1 MTEKISIKKVGEF
14 ENNLMMN
21 EKSLAT
27 IKKYIKEIRNFL
39 DYLDGGDIT
48 KSRVM
53 EYRAAMQ
60 PEYKA
65 QTINVKLSAVNA
77 FLDFIGRPECRV
89 RFIKVQKKSFVEE
102 EKELREEE
110 YRTLLLSARE
120 RGKIRLYHILL
131 TLCST
136 GIRISELK
144 YITADAVQ
152 QGRAEIDMKG
162 KHRVILLPNELKNKL
177 KDYMDQQNIRTGSV
191 FITRNGKPVD
201 RSNIFHEMKRLSAYA
216 GVKPKKVY
224 PHNLRHLFARSFYA
238 VEKNLSHLA
247 DILGHSSI
255 ETTRIYIASSYRNF
269 DRIFDSR
276 QLII

>member
-14 ENNLMMN
+14 ENNLIMN

-39 DYLDGGDIT
+39 DFLDGGDIT
-48 KSRVM
+48 KTRVM
-53 EYRAAMQ
+53 QYRAALQ

-77 FLDFIGRPECRV
+77 FLDFIGRQECRV

-110 YRTLLLSARE
+110 YKTLLLSARE

-144 YITADAVQ
+144 YITADAVR

-177 KDYMDQQNIRTGSV
+177 KEYMDQKNIRTGSV

-238 VEKNLSHLA
+238 MEKNLSHLA

-269 DRIFDSR
+269 DRILDSM

>member
-14 ENNLMMN
+14 ENNLIMN

-53 EYRAAMQ
+53 QYRAAMQ

-110 YRTLLLSARE
+110 YRILLLSARE

-269 DRIFDSR
+269 DRIFDSM

>member
-14 ENNLMMN
+14 ENNLIMN

-39 DYLDGGDIT
+39 DFLDGGDIT
-48 KSRVM
+48 KTRVM
-53 EYRAAMQ
+53 QYRAALQ
-60 PEYKA
+60 PEYRA

-110 YRTLLLSARE
+110 YKTLLLSARE

-144 YITADAVQ
+144 YITADAVR

-177 KDYMDQQNIRTGSV
+177 KEYMDQKNIRSGSV

-269 DRIFDSR
+269 DRILDSM

>member
-14 ENNLMMN
+14 ENNLIMN

-53 EYRAAMQ
+53 QYRAAMQ

-191 FITRNGKPVD
+191 FITRNGKPVV

-269 DRIFDSR
+269 DRIFDSM

>member
-14 ENNLMMN
+14 ENNLIMN

-39 DYLDGGDIT
+39 DFLDGGDIT
-48 KSRVM
+48 KTRVM
-53 EYRAAMQ
+53 QYRAALQ

-77 FLDFIGRPECRV
+77 CLDFIGRQECRV

-110 YRTLLLSARE
+110 YKTLLLSARE

-144 YITADAVQ
+144 YITADAVR

-177 KDYMDQQNIRTGSV
+177 KEYMDQKNIRTGSV

-269 DRIFDSR
+269 DRILDSM

>member
-14 ENNLMMN
+14 ENNLIMN
-21 EKSLAT
+21 EKSMAT

-48 KSRVM
+48 KSRAM
-53 EYRAAMQ
+53 QYRAAMQ

-269 DRIFDSR
+269 DRIFDSM

>member
-14 ENNLMMN
+14 ENNLIMN

-53 EYRAAMQ
+53 QYRAAMQ

-269 DRIFDSR
+269 DRIFDSM

>member
-14 ENNLMMN
+14 ENNLIMN

-39 DYLDGGDIT
+39 DFLDGGDIT

-269 DRIFDSR
+269 DRIFDSM

>member
-269 DRIFDSR
+269 DRIFDSM

>member
-14 ENNLMMN
+14 ENNLIMN

-53 EYRAAMQ
+53 QYRAAMQ

-89 RFIKVQKKSFVEE
+89 RFIKVQIKSFVEE

-269 DRIFDSR
+269 DRIFDSM

>member
-14 ENNLMMN
+14 ENNLIMN

-39 DYLDGGDIT
+39 DFLDGGDIT
-48 KSRVM
+48 KTRVM
-53 EYRAAMQ
+53 QYRAALQ

-110 YRTLLLSARE
+110 YKTLLLSARE

-177 KDYMDQQNIRTGSV
+177 KEYMDQQNITYRKCV
-191 FITRNGKPVD
+191 YN
-201 RSNIFHEMKRLSAYA
+201 
-216 GVKPKKVY
+216 KKWKTCR
-224 PHNLRHLFARSFYA
+224 PL
-238 VEKNLSHLA
+238 
-247 DILGHSSI
+247 
-255 ETTRIYIASSYRNF
+255 
-269 DRIFDSR
+269 
-276 QLII
+276 

>member
-14 ENNLMMN
+14 ENNLIMN

-39 DYLDGGDIT
+39 DFLDGGDIT
-48 KSRVM
+48 KTRVM
-53 EYRAAMQ
+53 QYLAALQ
-60 PEYKA
+60 PEYRA

-110 YRTLLLSARE
+110 YKTLLLSARE

-144 YITADAVQ
+144 YITADAVR

-177 KDYMDQQNIRTGSV
+177 KEYMDQKNIRTGSV

-269 DRIFDSR
+269 DRILDSM

>member
-177 KDYMDQQNIRTGSV
+177 KEYMDQKNIRTGSV
-191 FITRNGKPVD
+191 FLTRNGKPVD

-269 DRIFDSR
+269 DRILDSM

>member
-39 DYLDGGDIT
+39 DFLDGGDIT
-48 KSRVM
+48 KTRVM
-53 EYRAAMQ
+53 QYRAALQ
-60 PEYKA
+60 PEYRA

-110 YRTLLLSARE
+110 YKTLLLSARE

-144 YITADAVQ
+144 YITADAVR

-177 KDYMDQQNIRTGSV
+177 KEYMDQKNIRTGSV

-269 DRIFDSR
+269 DRILDSM

>member
-14 ENNLMMN
+14 ENNLIMN

-39 DYLDGGDIT
+39 DFLDGGDIT
-48 KSRVM
+48 KTRVM
-53 EYRAAMQ
+53 QYRAALQ
-60 PEYKA
+60 PEYRA

-110 YRTLLLSARE
+110 YKTLLLSARE

-144 YITADAVQ
+144 YITADAVR

-177 KDYMDQQNIRTGSV
+177 KEYMDQKNIRTGSV

-269 DRIFDSR
+269 DRILDSM

>member
-53 EYRAAMQ
+53 QYRAAMQ

-269 DRIFDSR
+269 DRIFDSM

>member
-1 MTEKISIKKVGEF
+1 
-14 ENNLMMN
+14 
-21 EKSLAT
+21 
-27 IKKYIKEIRNFL
+27 
-39 DYLDGGDIT
+39 
-48 KSRVM
+48 
-53 EYRAAMQ
+53 
-60 PEYKA
+60 
-65 QTINVKLSAVNA
+65 
-77 FLDFIGRPECRV
+77 
-89 RFIKVQKKSFVEE
+89 
-102 EKELREEE
+102 
-110 YRTLLLSARE
+110 
-120 RGKIRLYHILL
+120 
-131 TLCST
+131 
-136 GIRISELK
+136 
-144 YITADAVQ
+144 
-152 QGRAEIDMKG
+152 MKG

-177 KDYMDQQNIRTGSV
+177 KEYMDQKNIRTGSV

-269 DRIFDSR
+269 DRILDSM

>member
-14 ENNLMMN
+14 ENNLIMN

-216 GVKPKKVY
+216 GVKTKKVY

-269 DRIFDSR
+269 DRIFDSM

>member
-14 ENNLMMN
+14 ENNLIMN

-53 EYRAAMQ
+53 QYRAAMQ

-177 KDYMDQQNIRTGSV
+177 KDYMDQQNIHTGSV

-269 DRIFDSR
+269 DRIFDSM

>member
-14 ENNLMMN
+14 ENNLIMN

-39 DYLDGGDIT
+39 DFLDGGDIT
-48 KSRVM
+48 KTRVM
-53 EYRAAMQ
+53 QYRAALQ

-77 FLDFIGRPECRV
+77 FLDFIGRQECRV

-110 YRTLLLSARE
+110 YKTLLLSARE

-144 YITADAVQ
+144 YITADAVR

-177 KDYMDQQNIRTGSV
+177 KEYMDQKNIRTGSV

-269 DRIFDSR
+269 DRILDSM

>member
-14 ENNLMMN
+14 ENNLIMN

-39 DYLDGGDIT
+39 DFLDGGDIT
-48 KSRVM
+48 KTRVM
-53 EYRAAMQ
+53 QYRAALQ
-60 PEYKA
+60 PEYRA

-110 YRTLLLSARE
+110 YKTLLLSARE

-144 YITADAVQ
+144 YITADAVR

-177 KDYMDQQNIRTGSV
+177 KEYMDQKNIRTGSV
-191 FITRNGKPVD
+191 FLTRNGKPVD

-216 GVKPKKVY
+216 GVRPKKVY

-269 DRIFDSR
+269 DRILDSM

>member
-1 MTEKISIKKVGEF
+1 MTENLSIIKLGEF

-53 EYRAAMQ
+53 QYRAAMQ

-269 DRIFDSR
+269 DRIFDSM

>member
-14 ENNLMMN
+14 ENNLIMN

-39 DYLDGGDIT
+39 DFLDGGDIT
-48 KSRVM
+48 KTRVM
-53 EYRAAMQ
+53 QYRAALQ
-60 PEYKA
+60 PEYRA

-110 YRTLLLSARE
+110 YKTLLLSARE

-144 YITADAVQ
+144 YITADAVR

-177 KDYMDQQNIRTGSV
+177 KEYMDQKNIRTGSV

-224 PHNLRHLFARSFYA
+224 PHNLRHLFARRFYA

-269 DRIFDSR
+269 DRILDSM

>member
-14 ENNLMMN
+14 ENNLIMN

-39 DYLDGGDIT
+39 DFLDGGDIT
-48 KSRVM
+48 KTRVM
-53 EYRAAMQ
+53 QYRAALQ

-77 FLDFIGRPECRV
+77 FLDFIGRQECRV

-110 YRTLLLSARE
+110 YKTLLLSARE

-144 YITADAVQ
+144 YITADAVR

-177 KDYMDQQNIRTGSV
+177 KEYMDQKNIRTGSV

-269 DRIFDSR
+269 DRIFDSM

>member
-14 ENNLMMN
+14 ENNLIMN

-53 EYRAAMQ
+53 QYRAAMQ

-269 DRIFDSR
+269 DRILDSM

>member
-1 MTEKISIKKVGEF
+1 M
-14 ENNLMMN
+14 
-21 EKSLAT
+21 
-27 IKKYIKEIRNFL
+27 
-39 DYLDGGDIT
+39 
-48 KSRVM
+48 
-53 EYRAAMQ
+53 
-60 PEYKA
+60 
-65 QTINVKLSAVNA
+65 
-77 FLDFIGRPECRV
+77 

-269 DRIFDSR
+269 DRIFDSM